1 MTVKY
6 IKWHSNIPKGHKMYQ
21 HFPFQGP
28 PKYVY
33 PNWDFW
39 YENKPSGN
47 PVLWTDNGCSSR
59 SVVKKNR
66 KSLFVKTVFAEMM
79 TSD

>member
-33 PNWDFW
+33 PNWDFL

-47 PVLWTDNGCSSR
+47 PVCGRTMAVRPEVSL
-59 SVVKKNR
+59 KKIA
-66 KSLFVKTVFAEMM
+66 SHLFVKTVFAEMM